1 MTQALQRASLPHDE
15 RSHSGHVRS
24 LAPGLDG
31 PRGPLGAAAPRSEHD
46 APEVIRVEQLC
57 KVFGLQEE
65 RVRRRVKS
73 GEAFVEAVG
82 AEGVVPPLSE
92 VSLSIQQGE
101 IYAIMG
107 LSGSGKSTLVRC
119 INGLVQPTLGRVT
132 VEGTSIGD
140 ATPRAL
146 RELRQRRMSMVFQ
159 TFALLPHLTVAANV
173 EFGLMLRKDD
183 VAARRRRV
191 EDVLAMV
198 DLSAWK
204 DRRVDELSGGMKQRV
219 GLARALAPDPDILIM
234 DEPFSALDPLIRR
247 SLQDELLRLQKEL
260 KKTILFVTHDFDEA
274 TRIGSRI
281 LIMKAGRAVQ
291 VGTAAQLFGTPC
303 DDYVR
308 AFTAH
313 ADGMQLLTA
322 GDLARDMP
330 LAAED
335 SLPAD
340 ATDALVFSSDT
351 PLARML
357 PELRL
362 GRMVSLE
369 EPQGRGAR
377 LVRSERV
384 LAFVGALYAG
394 AGRTA

>member
-1 MTQALQRASLPHDE
+1 VRAVGIE
-15 RSHSGHVRS
+15 N
-24 LAPGLDG
+24 
-31 PRGPLGAAAPRSEHD
+31 E

-57 KVFGLQEE
+57 KVFGAQEA
-65 RVRRRVKS
+65 RVRKRVNA
-73 GEAFVEAVG
+73 GQAFTEAVE
-82 AEGVVPPLSE
+82 AEGVVPPLNE
-92 VSLSIQQGE
+92 VNLSIRQGE

-119 INGLVQPTLGRVT
+119 INGLVQPTSGRVM
-132 VEGTSIGD
+132 VEGASIGE
-140 ATPRAL
+140 AAPRAL

-173 EFGLMLRKDD
+173 EFGLMLRQDE
-183 VAARRRRV
+183 VSARRRRV

-274 TRIGSRI
+274 ARIGTRI

-303 DDYVR
+303 DEYVR

-322 GDLARDMP
+322 GDLVRDMP
-330 LAAED
+330 ATVED
-335 SLPAD
+335 TLPAD
-340 ATDALVFSSDT
+340 ATHALVFPSNT

-369 EPQGRGAR
+369 DPQGRSAR

-384 LAFVGALYAG
+384 LEFVGRLYAG

>member
-1 MTQALQRASLPHDE
+1 MNQVLQMASPLQDARRRPDPGPG
-15 RSHSGHVRS
+15 SGVEPDWPKAS
-24 LAPGLDG
+24 N
-31 PRGPLGAAAPRSEHD
+31 AAAAAISAHEP
-46 APEVIRVEQLC
+46 PEVIRVEQLC
-57 KVFGLQEE
+57 KVFGPQEA
-65 RVRRRVKS
+65 RVRQRVKTGQGFEDAAS
-73 GEAFVEAVG
+73 
-82 AEGVVPPLSE
+82 AEGVIPPLSE
-92 VSLSIQQGE
+92 VNLSIRQGE

-140 ATPRAL
+140 ASARAL

-159 TFALLPHLTVAANV
+159 TFALLPHLSVAANV
-173 EFGLMLRKDD
+173 EFGLMLRRDD
-183 VAARRRRV
+183 LAVRRRRV
-191 EDVLAMV
+191 EEVLAMV

-260 KKTILFVTHDFDEA
+260 KKTIIFVTHDFDEA

-330 LAAED
+330 ATAED
-335 SLPAD
+335 TAPAD
-340 ATDALVFSSDT
+340 ATNALVFSCDT

-369 EPQGRGAR
+369 APHGRGTR
-377 LVRSERV
+377 LVRAERV
-384 LAFVGALYAG
+384 LAFVGALYAA

>member
-1 MTQALQRASLPHDE
+1 MNQALHMAATIPPSRPLHSRVRAFDT
-15 RSHSGHVRS
+15 GHE
-24 LAPGLDG
+24 AGPG
-31 PRGPLGAAAPRSEHD
+31 RVSD
-46 APEVIRVEQLC
+46 ATGTTESPEVIRVERLC
-57 KVFGLQEE
+57 KVFGAEEE

-73 GEAFVEAVG
+73 GQAFQDAAA

-92 VSLSIQQGE
+92 VSLSIRQGE

-119 INGLVQPTLGRVT
+119 INGLVQPTQGRVM

-140 ATPRAL
+140 ATPSAL
-146 RELRQRRMSMVFQ
+146 RALRQRRMSMVFQ

-173 EFGLMLRKDD
+173 EFGLMLRQDE
-183 VAARRRRV
+183 VSTRRRRV

-303 DDYVR
+303 DEYVR

-330 LAAED
+330 ATAED
-335 SLPAD
+335 GLPAD
-340 ATDALVFSSDT
+340 ATNALVYPADT

-357 PELRL
+357 PGLQL

-369 EPQGRGAR
+369 DPQGRNAR

-384 LAFVGALYAG
+384 LAFIGQLYSD